1 MRVAPASSQNG
12 YCSQNLV
19 AVSYHVI
26 TTPSL
31 WKWPKSITQQPSQC
45 CLIRGTPPRNMRAF
59 QSPRMLLTTYIPT
72 PRCTEVNPLIQMQS
86 SPKCSHLA
94 GQPDDFVV
102 LHDLCVGAASRLVK
116 GGSLYIVAQAQV
128 PVGAILRMARPKY
141 ACTEANITAD
151 NRFVIW
157 RAVAQ

>member
-12 YCSQNLV
+12 YCSQNQV
-19 AVSYHVI
+19 ATSYHAI
-26 TTPSL
+26 MTPSL
-31 WKWPKSITQQPSQC
+31 WKWPESIIQQLSQC
-45 CLIRGTPPRNMRAF
+45 CLIRGTPPQNMRAF
-59 QSPRMLLTTYIPT
+59 QSPLMRLTIFTPT
-72 PRCTEVNPLIQMQS
+72 PRCIEVNPLIRMCISLQ
-86 SPKCSHLA
+86 CSHPA

-102 LHDLCVGAASRLVK
+102 LRDLCVGAASRLVT

-128 PVGAILRMARPKY
+128 PVGAFLRMARPKY
-141 ACTEANITAD
+141 ACIEANITAD